1 MNCSGYEQFRSY
13 PFSFVVISLF
23 PHYFRIISAISANAI
38 LICRLFYFILSLH
51 QFSGEA
57 MKNVAAFR
65 ANPED
70 GGRLSRQQGNN
81 EATTL

>member
-1 MNCSGYEQFRSY
+1 M
-13 PFSFVVISLF
+13 
-23 PHYFRIISAISANAI
+23 
-38 LICRLFYFILSLH
+38 FISLH

-65 ANPED
+65 ANTED
-70 GGRLSRQQGNN
+70 GGRLSRQQGDN